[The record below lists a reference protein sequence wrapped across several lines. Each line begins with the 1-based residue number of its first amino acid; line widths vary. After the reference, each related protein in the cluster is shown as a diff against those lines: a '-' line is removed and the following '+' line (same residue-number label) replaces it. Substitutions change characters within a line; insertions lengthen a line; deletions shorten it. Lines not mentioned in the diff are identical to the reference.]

1 MNLTK
6 QGRIARKVVSH
17 VRPEVF
23 FRSEIDDED
32 EEVSDVSEHVMMMET
47 SPGTALVMV
56 KA

>member
-23 FRSEIDDED
+23 FRSEVDDQD
-32 EEVSDVSEHVMMMET
+32 EKVGYRRENVVMMEP
-47 SPGTALVMV
+47 SPGTPLVMV
-56 KA
+56 EA